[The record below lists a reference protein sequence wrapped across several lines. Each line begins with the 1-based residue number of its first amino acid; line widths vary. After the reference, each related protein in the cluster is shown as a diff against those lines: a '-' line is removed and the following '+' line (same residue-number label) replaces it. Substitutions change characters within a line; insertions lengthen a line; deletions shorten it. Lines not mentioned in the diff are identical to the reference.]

1 MKTSSEIRQQ
11 FIDFFKSKEHHQVPS
26 APVIPIDDPTL
37 LFTNA
42 GMNQFKD
49 IFLGVCKPEYRRA
62 VDTQKCIRAG
72 GKHNDLEEVGK
83 DSYHHTF
90 FEMLGNWSFGDY
102 YKKEAVAW
110 AWELFTE
117 VWGLPKDKLYA
128 TVHHSD
134 QEAFDFWKSETD
146 IDPSHI
152 EYHGD
157 KDNFWEMGLTGP
169 CGPCSEIHIDRG
181 EEFCNMKGVPGHIC
195 KVNGDCHRFIEL
207 WNLVFIQF
215 NRDEEGELH
224 TLEKQYVD
232 TGAGFERVC
241 MVLQGKKSNYDTD
254 LFIPIIEAI
263 AERTGVPYDPGEI
276 GVSHRVIA
284 DHIRALSFAIAD
296 GGLPSNEGRGYVLR
310 RILRRAAR
318 HGRLLN
324 QHQPFLYKLVG
335 VVCDLMGHHF
345 HELIEKRAY
354 VEMIIQAEEERF
366 NATLDK
372 GLAKFEEITAA
383 MQGKTISGAEAFM
396 LYDTFGFPFDLTRI
410 LADERGLDVDEEGF
424 NIELDKQRTR
434 AREAGKFVMNL
445 ENIDWVTYREDEPT
459 EFIGYLRDTTNC
471 HIIKYTIDDDN
482 EVRLVLDR
490 TPFYAE
496 SGGQVADMGRIFNED
511 VEIQISDVKKQGNQF
526 IHFGKLM
533 KGIVR
538 DREYTAAIETEYR
551 KNVARNHTATH
562 LLHAALRRVLGEHV
576 QQKGSLVHP
585 YYLRFDFTH
594 FKQMTPREIGLVERM
609 VNDQIRA
616 CNAVSTKK
624 MQIEAARKEG
634 AMALFGEK
642 YDDEVRVVSIDK
654 FSKELCGGTHLDY
667 TGEIGLFKI
676 TQETSSAAG
685 VRRIEAITGTQAED
699 YVKRL
704 ESEKE
709 EIQALLNVPSG
720 KSVQKLQA
728 LLDENKALHGEIQS
742 LQMKA
747 SGDVVGDLV
756 GEAIEIG
763 GVKVACGAVPAESS
777 GQMRDIGDQLRGK
790 LQSGIGVLFADIEG
804 KVSLIVIVTKD
815 LTGRAHAGKIAGKVA
830 ELVGGKGGGRPDMA
844 MAGGKD
850 VDAIPSAIEK
860 VPAIIEAMVK

>member
-1 MKTSSEIRQQ
+1 MRTSSEIRQQ
-11 FIDFFKSKEHHQVPS
+11 FIDFFLSKDHHQVPS
-26 APVIPIDDPTL
+26 APVIPFDDPTL

-42 GMNQFKD
+42 GMNQFKN
-49 IFLGVCKPEYRRA
+49 IFLGVTKPEFPRV

-90 FEMLGNWSFGDY
+90 FEMLGNWSFADY
-102 YKKEAVAW
+102 YKKEAIGW
-110 AWELFTE
+110 AWELFTK
-117 VWGLPKDKLYA
+117 VWGLPKDILYA

-134 QEAFDFWKSETD
+134 QEAFDFWKNETD

-181 EEFCNMKGVPGHIC
+181 EEFCNMKDVPGHVC
-195 KVNGDCHRFIEL
+195 KVNGDCHRIIEL

-224 TLEKQYVD
+224 TLESQYVD

-241 MVLQGKKSNYDTD
+241 MVLQNKKSNYDTD
-254 LFIPIIEAI
+254 LFTPIIDAI
-263 AERTGVPYDPGEI
+263 AKMTGVEYNPGDA

-324 QHQPFLYKLVG
+324 QHEPFLYKLVS
-335 VVCDLMGHHF
+335 VVSNLMGHHF
-345 HELIEKRAY
+345 HELIEKKTH

-372 GLAKFEEITAA
+372 GLAKFEEIT
-383 MQGKTISGAEAFM
+383 SGIDGNMIPGTDAFM

-410 LADERGLDVDEEGF
+410 LAEERGMTVDEEGF
-424 NIELDKQRTR
+424 SVELDKQRTR

-445 ENIDWVTYREDEPT
+445 ENIEWVTYREDEPT
-459 EFIGYLRDTTNC
+459 EFIGYFRDTTNC
-471 HIIKYTIDDDN
+471 HIIKYTIDDNND
-482 EVRLVLDR
+482 VRLILDR

-496 SGGQVADMGRIFNED
+496 SGGQVADMGRIYNEE

-526 IHFGKLM
+526 IHIGKLM
-533 KGIVR
+533 KGIIR
-538 DREYTAAIETEYR
+538 DHEYTAAIEKEYR

-562 LLHAALRRVLGEHV
+562 LLHAALRDVLGDHV

-594 FKQMTPREIGLVERM
+594 FKAMSPREISLVERL
-609 VNDQIRA
+609 VNDKVRA
-616 CNAVSTKK
+616 CFPVTTRK
-624 MQIEAARKEG
+624 MQLEAARKEG

-642 YDDEVRVVSIDK
+642 YEEDVRVVSIDQ

-676 TQETSSAAG
+676 TTETSSAAG
-685 VRRIEAITGTQAED
+685 VRRIEAITGTQSED

-704 ESEKE
+704 EAEKE
-709 EIQALLNVPSG
+709 DIQALLNVPAG
-720 KSVQKLQA
+720 KSIQKLQS
-728 LLDENKALHGEIQS
+728 LLEEHKAMQQEIQS

-747 SGDVVGDLV
+747 SGDVVSNLV
-756 GEAIEIG
+756 GKAIEIN
-763 GVKVACGAVPAESS
+763 GVKVACGAVPAENS
-777 GQMRDIGDQLRGK
+777 GLMRDIGDQLRGK
-790 LQSGIGVLFADIEG
+790 IGSGIGVLFADIDG
-804 KVSLIVIVTKD
+804 KVSLIVIVTQD
-815 LTGRAHAGKIAGKVA
+815 LIKRAHAGKIAGKVA

-850 VDAIPSAIEK
+850 VEGIPAAIEK
-860 VPAIIEAMVK
+860 VPAIIEEMVK